1 MMWRATVQPAN
12 GQPARPNAQ
21 FPSYICVKIDLGLG
35 RIVWLTSLNCSRME
49 TFMKNVLL
57 LVHDDAGEEAR
68 FQAALD
74 LTRALS
80 GHLTCFD
87 IVQLPMMVG
96 VDPMMGVA
104 EAAILDDLRQR
115 EATNR
120 AGLEARLRAEDVPW
134 NWVDATG
141 NMAPLLKTE
150 SDLADIVVLNTALVD
165 ASEPNMR
172 MVVSE
177 VVMGSGKPIVA
188 VPEAARGLATHGNAL
203 IAWNGSSEVAD
214 TMRAVTPL
222 LAVAKTVSIVTFGQ
236 VEGLPAE
243 EAATYLSRHGI
254 EARIDYRDA
263 PADVSE
269 ALLTLC
275 ADRRPSYC
283 VMGAYSHARIRESL
297 FGGVTRRMLAE
308 SPVPLILGH

>member
-1 MMWRATVQPAN
+1 
-12 GQPARPNAQ
+12 
-21 FPSYICVKIDLGLG
+21 
-35 RIVWLTSLNCSRME
+35 
-49 TFMKNVLL
+49 MKNVLL

-87 IVQLPMMVG
+87 IVQLPTMIG
-96 VDPMMGVA
+96 VDPMMGQA
-104 EAAILDDLRQR
+104 EAAILDDLRQS
-115 EATNR
+115 EAANR
-120 AGLEARLRAEDVPW
+120 ASLEARLQAEDVPW

-141 NMAPLLKTE
+141 DMASLLKAE
-150 SDLADIVVLNTALVD
+150 SDLADIIVLNTALAD
-165 ASEPNMR
+165 AREPDMR
-172 MVVSE
+172 ALVSE
-177 VVMGSGKPIVA
+177 VAMGSGKSIVA

-222 LAVAKTVSIVTFGQ
+222 LTKAQTVSIVTFGQ
-236 VEGLPAE
+236 VEGMPAE

-254 EARIDYRDA
+254 EPRIDCHDA
-263 PADVSE
+263 EPDVAKS
-269 ALLTLC
+269 LLQLC
-275 ADRRPSYC
+275 SDRRPSYC

-308 SPVPLILGH
+308 SKVPLILGH

>member
-1 MMWRATVQPAN
+1 
-12 GQPARPNAQ
+12 
-21 FPSYICVKIDLGLG
+21 
-35 RIVWLTSLNCSRME
+35 
-49 TFMKNVLL
+49 MKNVLL

-96 VDPMMGVA
+96 VDPMLGVA
-104 EAAILDDLRQR
+104 EATILDDLRQR
-115 EATNR
+115 EAANR
-120 AGLEARLRAEDVPW
+120 AGLEARLQAEDVSW
-134 NWVDATG
+134 SWIDATG
-141 NMAPLLKTE
+141 DMAALLKAE
-150 SDLADIVVLNTALVD
+150 SNLADIIVLNTALAD
-165 ASEPNMR
+165 TSELNMR
-172 MVVSE
+172 TIVSD

-188 VPEAARGLATHGNAL
+188 VPEAARGLATHGNVL

-222 LAVAKTVSIVTFGQ
+222 LTKAQTISIVTFGQ

-254 EARIDYRDA
+254 EPRIDRHNA
-263 PADVSE
+263 EPDV
-269 ALLTLC
+269 AKGLLKLC
-275 ADRRPSYC
+275 SDRRPGYC

-308 SPVPLILGH
+308 STVPLILGH

>member
-1 MMWRATVQPAN
+1 
-12 GQPARPNAQ
+12 
-21 FPSYICVKIDLGLG
+21 
-35 RIVWLTSLNCSRME
+35 
-49 TFMKNVLL
+49 MKNVLL

-96 VDPMMGVA
+96 VDPMLGVA
-104 EAAILDDLRQR
+104 EATILDDLRQR

-120 AGLEARLRAEDVPW
+120 ASLEARLNAEDVPW
-134 NWVDATG
+134 NWIDATG
-141 NMAPLLKTE
+141 DIAPLLKAE
-150 SDLADIVVLNTALVD
+150 SGLADIIVLNTTLAD
-165 ASEPNMR
+165 ANEPNMR
-172 MVVSE
+172 TVVSD

-214 TMRAVTPL
+214 TVRAVTPL
-222 LAVAKTVSIVTFGQ
+222 LTNAETVSIVTFGQ

-254 EARIDYRDA
+254 EPRIIHRDA
-263 PADVSE
+263 ESDVVE
-269 ALLTLC
+269 ALLALC
-275 ADRRPSYC
+275 ADRHPSYC

-297 FGGVTRRMLAE
+297 FGGVTRRMLRE

>member
-1 MMWRATVQPAN
+1 
-12 GQPARPNAQ
+12 
-21 FPSYICVKIDLGLG
+21 
-35 RIVWLTSLNCSRME
+35 
-49 TFMKNVLL
+49 MKNALL
-57 LVHDDAGEEAR
+57 LVHDDAGEESR

-96 VDPMMGVA
+96 IDPMIGATEV
-104 EAAILDDLRQR
+104 AILDDLRQR
-115 EATNR
+115 ETANR
-120 AGLEARLRAEDVPW
+120 TRLEARLQAEDVSW
-134 NWVDATG
+134 SWIDATG
-141 NMAPLLKTE
+141 DMAPLLKAE
-150 SDLADIVVLNTALVD
+150 SDLADIIVLNTALAD
-165 ASEPNMR
+165 TSELNMR
-172 MVVSE
+172 TIVSD

-188 VPEAARGLATHGNAL
+188 VPEVARGLATHGNVL

-222 LAVAKTVSIVTFGQ
+222 LTKAQTVSIVTFGQ

-254 EARIDYRDA
+254 EPRIDRHDA
-263 PADVSE
+263 EPDVAKS
-269 ALLTLC
+269 LLKLC
-275 ADRRPSYC
+275 SDRRPGYC

>member
-1 MMWRATVQPAN
+1 
-12 GQPARPNAQ
+12 
-21 FPSYICVKIDLGLG
+21 
-35 RIVWLTSLNCSRME
+35 
-49 TFMKNVLL
+49 MKNVLL

-80 GHLTCFD
+80 GHLTCLD

-96 VDPMMGVA
+96 IDPMIGNA
-104 EAAILDDLRQR
+104 EALILDNLRQR
-115 EATNR
+115 EAANR
-120 AGLEARLRAEDVPW
+120 TRIEARLKSEDVPW

-141 NMAPLLKTE
+141 DIAPLLKTE
-150 SDLADIVVLNTALVD
+150 SDLADIIVLNTALTD
-165 ASEPNMR
+165 TSEPNMR

-177 VVMGSGKPIVA
+177 VAMHSGKPVAA
-188 VPEAARGLATHGNAL
+188 VPEAAHGLATHGNAL

-222 LAVAKTVSIVTFGQ
+222 LTKAQTVSIVTFGQ
-236 VEGLPAE
+236 VGGVPAE

-254 EARIDYRDA
+254 EPRIDRRDA
-263 PADVSE
+263 E
-269 ALLTLC
+269 ANVATGLLKLC
-275 ADRRPSYC
+275 SDRRPSYC

>member
-1 MMWRATVQPAN
+1 
-12 GQPARPNAQ
+12 
-21 FPSYICVKIDLGLG
+21 
-35 RIVWLTSLNCSRME
+35 
-49 TFMKNVLL
+49 MKNVLL

-96 VDPMMGVA
+96 VDPMLGAA
-104 EAAILDDLRQR
+104 ETSILDDLRQR

-120 AGLEARLRAEDVPW
+120 TRLEARLQAEDVSW
-134 NWVDATG
+134 SWIEATG
-141 NMAPLLKTE
+141 DMAPLLKAE
-150 SDLADIVVLNTALVD
+150 SDLADIMVLNTALAD
-165 ASEPNMR
+165 TSEVNMR
-172 MVVSE
+172 RVVSD
-177 VVMGSGKPIVA
+177 VVMGSGKPVVA
-188 VPEAARGLATHGNAL
+188 VPEAARGLATHGNVL

-222 LAVAKTVSIVTFGQ
+222 LTNAQSVSIVTFGQ
-236 VEGLPAE
+236 VKGLPAE

-254 EARIDYRDA
+254 EPRIEHRA
-263 PADVSE
+263 AESDVAK
-269 ALLTLC
+269 ALLELC
-275 ADRRPSYC
+275 ADRQPGYC
-283 VMGAYSHARIRESL
+283 VMGGYSHARIREAV

-308 SPVPLILGH
+308 SQVPLILGH

>member
-1 MMWRATVQPAN
+1 
-12 GQPARPNAQ
+12 
-21 FPSYICVKIDLGLG
+21 
-35 RIVWLTSLNCSRME
+35 
-49 TFMKNVLL
+49 MKNVLL

-80 GHLTCFD
+80 GHLSCFD

-96 VDPMMGVA
+96 IDPMGGAA
-104 EAAILDDLRQR
+104 EIAILDDLRQR

-120 AGLEARLRAEDVPW
+120 ARIEARLITEDVPW

-141 NMAPLLKTE
+141 DIAPLLKAQAG
-150 SDLADIVVLNTALVD
+150 LADIIVLNTTIATSGEL
-165 ASEPNMR
+165 NMR
-172 MVVSE
+172 AVVSE

-188 VPEAARGLATHGNAL
+188 VPETARGLATHGNAV
-203 IAWNGSSEVAD
+203 IAWSGSSEVAD

-222 LAVAKTVSIVTFGQ
+222 LTKAQTVSIVTFGR
-236 VEGLPAE
+236 VDGLPAE

-254 EARIDYRDA
+254 DSRIDHRDPETNVA
-263 PADVSE
+263 AE
-269 ALLTLC
+269 LLRLC
-275 ADRRPSYC
+275 VDRHPSYC

>member
-1 MMWRATVQPAN
+1 
-12 GQPARPNAQ
+12 
-21 FPSYICVKIDLGLG
+21 
-35 RIVWLTSLNCSRME
+35 
-49 TFMKNVLL
+49 MKNVLL

-96 VDPMMGVA
+96 VDPMLGVA
-104 EAAILDDLRQR
+104 EATILDELRQR

-120 AGLEARLRAEDVPW
+120 ARLEARLHAEDVPW
-134 NWVDATG
+134 SWTDATG
-141 NMAPLLKTE
+141 DMASLLKAE
-150 SDLADIVVLNTALVD
+150 SDLADIIVLNTALAD
-165 ASEPNMR
+165 ANEPNMR
-172 MVVSE
+172 TVVSE

-222 LAVAKTVSIVTFGQ
+222 LTRAQTVSIVTFGQ

-243 EAATYLSRHGI
+243 DAATYLSRHGI
-254 EARIDYRDA
+254 EPRIDRRDA
-263 PADVSE
+263 E
-269 ALLTLC
+269 ANVATGLLKLC
-275 ADRRPSYC
+275 SDRHPSYC

-297 FGGVTRRMLAE
+297 FGGITRRMLAE